1 MTADHLPFLRAVMAN
16 PDDDLPRLV
25 FADWLD
31 ENGQPERAE
40 FIRLQI
46 DRHHRGVT
54 ALHPR
59 EEELVRAHGADW
71 LEHLPAGC
79 DDLSFRRGFVH
90 RLRCHAR
97 HLFDRDAPLLAP
109 VEELTVVVNEVRT
122 EWLAVEPAAPLALP
136 LCELVVDCREPVGG
150 VLLTVLRRF
159 GPFPRLNT
167 LRLRD
172 PVFGWHGAGQLHP
185 DATFPAV
192 TVLDLSGCGVGD
204 GGAEAL
210 AENGWAGRLTALVL
224 RDNPI
229 SDGRRAWLRHRFGDR
244 LVL

>member
-1 MTADHLPFLRAVMAN
+1 MTADHLPFVRAVMAA

-25 FADWLD
+25 YADWLD

-46 DRHHRGVT
+46 DRHRRGVT
-54 ALHPR
+54 SLDRR
-59 EEELVRAHGADW
+59 EEELVREHGADW
-71 LEHLPAGC
+71 LEDLPAGC
-79 DDLSFRRGFVH
+79 DDLRFRRGFVD

-97 HLFDRDAPLLAP
+97 HLFDRPDPILAP
-109 VEELTVVVNEVRT
+109 VEELTVVVSDLRT
-122 EWLAVEPAAPLALP
+122 EWLAVDPAPLALP
-136 LCELVVDCREPVGG
+136 LRELVVDCREPVGILLP
-150 VLLTVLRRF
+150 VLQRF

-172 PVFGWHGAGQLHP
+172 PMFGQYGASQLLP
-185 DATFPAV
+185 DATFPV
-192 TVLDLSGCGVGD
+192 LRVLDLSGCGVTD
-204 GGAEAL
+204 YGAEAL
-210 AENGWAGRLTALVL
+210 AENGWAGQLTALVL
-224 RDNPI
+224 RDNDI